1 VEPFLD
7 MPLKYQTGQQI
18 IKGDRVLFHLKPA
31 VIELVAT
38 DPNDPAQ
45 RCYVEDDGG
54 GVLVREPGD
63 DNLTFI
69 PTDQLDDY
77 EDLEFVGRADAK

>member
-1 VEPFLD
+1 
-7 MPLKYQTGQQI
+7 MPLKYQTGQEI

-38 DPNDPAQ
+38 DPDDLAQ
-45 RCYVEDDGG
+45 RWYVEEDGG

-63 DNLTFI
+63 LNPTFI
-69 PTDQLDDY
+69 PADQLDDY
-77 EDLEFVGRADAK
+77 EDLEFVSRANVQ